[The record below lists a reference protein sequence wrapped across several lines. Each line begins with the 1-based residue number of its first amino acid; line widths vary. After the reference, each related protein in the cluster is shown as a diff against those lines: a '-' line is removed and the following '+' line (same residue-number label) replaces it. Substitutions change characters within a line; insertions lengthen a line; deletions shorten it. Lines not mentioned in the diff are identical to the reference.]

1 MKLEMEHKEM
11 KEFMNALASK
21 EATPGGG
28 GAAAVIGSVA
38 AALGSMV
45 ANLTTGKKKYEQ
57 YQEDIDRILI
67 FLEEAIWDIN
77 SYIEKDADAYK
88 PVIEAYKVPK
98 EDPKRAEILEKALL
112 AAAVV
117 PMELAGKVNDLIPV
131 LEELEEKGNKM
142 ALTDVAVAAV
152 ACKAAM
158 EGAVMNVYANTKL
171 LTNPMI
177 AQGLN
182 KKAMKLVADG
192 GKRCQDIYDRIM
204 KTMVEKE

>member
-1 MKLEMEHKEM
+1 M
-11 KEFMNALASK
+11 KEFINTLASK
-21 EATPGGG
+21 ESTPGGG
-28 GAAAVIGSVA
+28 GAAAMVGTVA
-38 AALGSMV
+38 AALCSMV

-57 YQEDIDRILI
+57 YQEDMDRILT

-88 PVIEAYKVPK
+88 PVVEAYKIPK
-98 EDPKRAEILEKALL
+98 DDPKRAEILEKALL

-131 LEELEEKGNKM
+131 LEELEEKGSKL
-142 ALTDVAVAAV
+142 ALSDVAVAAV
-152 ACKAAM
+152 LCKAAM
-158 EGAVMNVYANTKL
+158 EAAVMNVYINTKS
-171 LTNPMI
+171 LTNLMI

-192 GKRCQDIYDRIM
+192 SKRCQDIYDRIM
-204 KTMVEKE
+204 KTLVE

>member
-1 MKLEMEHKEM
+1 M

-21 EATPGGG
+21 EPTPGGG
-28 GAAAVIGSVA
+28 GAAAVVGSLA

-57 YQEDIDRILI
+57 YQEDMDRILI

-182 KKAMKLVADG
+182 KKAMKLVTDG

-204 KTMVEKE
+204 KTLVEKE

>member
-1 MKLEMEHKEM
+1 M

-57 YQEDIDRILI
+57 YQEDMDRILI

-88 PVIEAYKVPK
+88 PVIEAYKVSK

-204 KTMVEKE
+204 KTLVE

>member
-1 MKLEMEHKEM
+1 M
-11 KEFMNALASK
+11 KEFINALASK
-21 EATPGGG
+21 EPTPGGG
-28 GAAAVIGSVA
+28 GAAAMVGTVA

-45 ANLTTGKKKYEQ
+45 ANLTKGKKKYEQ
-57 YQEDIDRILI
+57 YQEDMDRILS

-88 PVIEAYKVPK
+88 PVVEAYKIPK
-98 EDPKRAEILEKALL
+98 EDPKRAEALEKALL
-112 AAAVV
+112 GAAVV

-177 AQGLN
+177 AEGLN
-182 KKAMKLVADG
+182 KKAIKLVADG
-192 GKRCQDIYDRIM
+192 GKRCQDIYDRIL
-204 KTMVEKE
+204 KNLI

>member
-1 MKLEMEHKEM
+1 M

-21 EATPGGG
+21 EPTPGGG

-112 AAAVV
+112 TAAVV

-204 KTMVEKE
+204 KTLVE

>member
-1 MKLEMEHKEM
+1 M

-21 EATPGGG
+21 EPTPGGG

-57 YQEDIDRILI
+57 YQEDMDRILI

-182 KKAMKLVADG
+182 KKAMKLVTDG

-204 KTMVEKE
+204 KALVE

>member
-1 MKLEMEHKEM
+1 M

-21 EATPGGG
+21 EPTPGGG

-57 YQEDIDRILI
+57 YQEDMDRILI

-98 EDPKRAEILEKALL
+98 EDPKRAELLEKALL

-182 KKAMKLVADG
+182 KKAMKLVEDG
-192 GKRCQDIYDRIM
+192 GKRCQDIYGRIM
-204 KTMVEKE
+204 KTLVEKE